1 MTHKD
6 KTGAGTYQAKKRETK
21 RSFYEPVYT
30 IGVAAGKL
38 NMTVHNIRLY
48 ESEGLILP
56 YRTDTGRRLF
66 SDLELEK
73 IRCIRSMIK
82 EEGLNFEGIRRLLAM
97 VPCWKMRNCTLKERS
112 KCPAYVD
119 RIRPC
124 WDIDEKCLHPLPSC
138 RDCDVYRDLVKCED
152 VQALIQSI
160 R

>member
-1 MTHKD
+1 MKSKNTKIE
-6 KTGAGTYQAKKRETK
+6 GMLSARKKETK
-21 RSFYEPVYT
+21 RSLYEPVYT
-30 IGVAAGKL
+30 IGVAASKL

-97 VPCWKMRNCTLKERS
+97 VPCWKIRSCSSQERG
-112 KCPAYVD
+112 KCQAYID

-124 WDIDEKCLHPLPSC
+124 WDVDEKCLHPLPSC
-138 RDCDVYRDLVKCED
+138 RDCDVYRGLVKCED
-152 VQALIQSI
+152 VQELIQSI